1 MIIGRQL
8 FRSATSV
15 AANYRA
21 ACRSRSDA
29 EFYNKISIVL
39 EESDETLFW
48 LEFLVEGEIVG
59 KNRLDGLMKE
69 CEEIV
74 KIVNSI
80 RTNKRKDKLAQQTSI
95 LNLKTLTQK

>member
-1 MIIGRQL
+1 MIIGKQL

-21 ACRSRSDA
+21 ACRSRSDT
-29 EFYNKISIVL
+29 EFYSKISIVL

-48 LEFLVEGEIVG
+48 LEFLVEREIVG

-80 RTNKRKDKLAQQTSI
+80 RINKRKDKLAQQTSI